1 MQEILVKFLFLIY
14 ISEYKKKLEVR
25 KNVCLL
31 LLNNLFDTQKIIQK
45 ILNASFVTQNI
56 SKIFT
61 IIK

>member
-1 MQEILVKFLFLIY
+1 MQEILVKLLFLIY

-45 ILNASFVTQNI
+45 ILNARLVMQNI
-56 SKIFT
+56 LKIST